1 MGFILIFYFHNSLK
15 WKLLPC
21 CSNAY
26 EVLPAF
32 KQRRS
37 PPNSLHQQLMRWGED
52 GSRQASF
59 PSLVWTQPSSQTS
72 TFFPL
77 SNHWVR
83 LRSDRWIF
91 CGQIPRRAKDNSICL
106 LPWIFLFLLNYFSN
120 FPNLYLPVVLFVWI
134 SGAFGQL
141 LQIPR
146 DHGLWSMTYHKLMCR
161 LAWTFNIIIIIIT
174 VTVSLVKSEGFRIS
188 EF

>member
-1 MGFILIFYFHNSLK
+1 MGFVLIFYFHNSLK

-32 KQRRS
+32 KWSWS
-37 PPNSLHQQLMRWGED
+37 PPNSLHQQLMKSGED
-52 GSRQASF
+52 GNRQASF
-59 PSLVWTQPSSQTS
+59 PSLVWTQPSSQMS

-77 SNHWVR
+77 SHHWVR
-83 LRSDRWIF
+83 LRSNRWVF

-134 SGAFGQL
+134 SGAFSQL
-141 LQIPR
+141 LTDFQRPWFMNH
-146 DHGLWSMTYHKLMCR
+146 DLPQAYSR
-161 LAWTFNIIIIIIT
+161 LAWILNFNIIIIT

>member
-32 KQRRS
+32 KWERS

-72 TFFPL
+72 TFFPPHITEYIWGVTDGYFVGK
-77 SNHWVR
+77 SHVE
-83 LRSDRWIF
+83 LRIIVFVCSLEF
-91 CGQIPRRAKDNSICL
+91 FSI
-106 LPWIFLFLLNYFSN
+106 FLLNYFSN
-120 FPNLYLPVVLFVWI
+120 FPDLYLSVVLFLWI
-134 SGAFGQL
+134 SGAFSQL
-141 LQIPR
+141 LQISR
-146 DHGLWSMTYHKLMCR
+146 DHGLWSMTYHKLTSR
-161 LAWTFNIIIIIIT
+161 LAWISNFNIIII
-174 VTVSLVKSEGFRIS
+174 VTGIS
-188 EF
+188 SKIRRF